1 MQQGQNKNMD
11 AQNTRTGVKSKQR
24 GHKAGLFDFL
34 SGDNNG
40 NEKDLIP
47 YLPDELVGGSVPYIA
62 GTEKEAVW
70 NAASQ
75 ACGTERVHYTYT
87 IEDGR
92 CWYLA
97 TPSSTLSS
105 FPNSWCPLTAAL
117 PGNSEF
123 WDTET
128 VYLYEQEGQAS
139 ALRWDMDTHRMQLFL
154 GPARTILP
162 KIQSMDANFVTIN
175 PEMADVVKWTNYS
188 LKSDQ
193 LSRAAGRI
201 LLFSGLIA
209 CALIAIFI
217 SILYIRI
224 NLLEP
229 ELEAAKTKTKAATA
243 QLMQRA
249 QQQFRNDAT
258 VHMIR
263 IQELLDTLLT
273 MKGTLVR
280 YEVYQDGRVEWDA
293 LVPRAFSSGDNP
305 IIGRITTIGGLEEDD
320 RVRIR
325 GTK

>member
-1 MQQGQNKNMD
+1 MQQNQSTQGQ
-11 AQNTRTGVKSKQR
+11 QTETGVRSKGR
-24 GHKAGLFDFL
+24 GYKPGLFDFL
-34 SGDNNG
+34 SGDNKFQDK
-40 NEKDLIP
+40 ELVP
-47 YLPDELVGGSVPYIA
+47 YLPDELVGGSVPYVA
-62 GTEKEAVW
+62 GTEHEAVW

-75 ACGTERVHYTYT
+75 ACGTERVHYTFT
-87 IEDGR
+87 VEDGR
-92 CWYLA
+92 CWFLA
-97 TPSSTLSS
+97 TPSSALSS
-105 FPNSWCPLTAAL
+105 FPHSWCPLTAAL

-139 ALRWDMDTHRMQLFL
+139 ALRWDAETHRMQLYL
-154 GPARTILP
+154 GPSRTILP

-175 PEMADVVKWTNYS
+175 PEMADTVQWQSRS
-188 LKSDQ
+188 LRSDQ

-201 LLFSGLIA
+201 FLFSGVVACLLVAAFIA
-209 CALIAIFI
+209 L
-217 SILYIRI
+217 LNIRT
-224 NLLEP
+224 NMLAP
-229 ELEAAKTKTKAATA
+229 ELENAKQQTNAKTAL
-243 QLMQRA
+243 LMQRA
-249 QQQFRNDAT
+249 QQQFRNEAT

-280 YEVYQDGRVEWDA
+280 YQVYEDGRVEWDA

-305 IIGRITTIGGLEEDD
+305 IIGNVTTIGGLAEDD